1 MKISIIGVGAVGV
14 GICQNLLNLG
24 DYQEIVL
31 VDLNKDRSE
40 GEALDFSHTSALS
53 YAKNTKVYAGDYED
67 TVNSDIVVITAGAQ
81 IKVGQDRL
89 ELAQIN
95 SPIAVDIAKKLWQYA
110 PNAILIVVTNPCD
123 ILTHF
128 IIANTPYSPNQVIS
142 AGCVIDSA
150 RLMKII
156 SHYVKVD
163 PKNVFGMVWGEH
175 GSGSVI
181 PWGLVQVA
189 GQSLDDYC
197 MSNGLPIFDKAKL
210 LAEVKQAGIDIFNR
224 KLNTNHGIAAS
235 VFRIIRAITIDEHSV
250 LPVGVLMRGEYG
262 IHNVVLN
269 IPCVIA
275 RTGIVRQIHYNLTQ
289 DDIKALQAT
298 ATHLRNVIQ
307 HVVENTKLLG

>member
-24 DYQEIVL
+24 NCREIVL

-53 YAKNTKVYAGDYED
+53 YAKNTRVYSGSYED
-67 TVNSDIVVITAGAQ
+67 TAQSDVIVITAGAQ
-81 IKVGQDRL
+81 IKVGQNRL
-89 ELAQIN
+89 DLAQIN
-95 SPIAVDIAKKLWQYA
+95 SPIAVDIAKKLWEYA
-110 PNAILIVVTNPCD
+110 PNAILVIVTNPCD

-156 SHYVKVD
+156 SQYVNVD

-197 MSNGLPIFDKAKL
+197 RSNGLPIFDKAHL
-210 LAEVKQAGIDIFNR
+210 LEEVKQAGIDIFNR

-235 VFRIIRAITIDEHSV
+235 VFRIIRAITVDEHSV

-262 IHNVVLN
+262 IRDIVFNV
-269 IPCVIA
+269 PTVIA
-275 RTGIVRQIHYNLTQ
+275 RTGIVRQIRYQLP
-289 DDIKALQAT
+289 DEDIAALQNT
-298 ATHLRNVIQ
+298 ATHLRQVVQ